1 MKKIKMTDELK
12 EILLNH
18 REEFKKKF
26 GRDPLP
32 NDPVCFDPDYD
43 VPTPI
48 SEEKLKKELIEVA
61 NKAGLDASLVLKQFG
76 FDIDEYKSDNIRK
89 NKHN

>member
-1 MKKIKMTDELK
+1 MTDELK
-12 EILLNH
+12 EILLNN

-32 NDPVCFDPDYD
+32 GDPVFFDPDCD
-43 VPTPI
+43 TPTFI
-48 SEEKLKKELIEVA
+48 SEEKLKKNLIEVA
-61 NKAGLDASLVLKQFG
+61 NKAGIDASRVLKQFG
-76 FDIDEYKSDNIRK
+76 FDVDECENSNILK